1 MGGRR
6 VEELLAQRDE
16 FVRRL
21 RDGQQKI
28 MAARKQGRDPRV
40 IEGAEK
46 KWLGLL
52 RDYEKIEEQ
61 LRILRAEKN
70 TRSQR

>member
-1 MGGRR
+1 MH
-6 VEELLAQRDE
+6 
-16 FVRRL
+16 RL

-28 MAARKQGRDPRV
+28 KTARKQGRDPRI
-40 IEGAEK
+40 IEEAEK

-52 RDYEKIEEQ
+52 RDYERIEEQ
-61 LRILRAEKN
+61 LRALQAERS

>member
-1 MGGRR
+1 M
-6 VEELLAQRDE
+6 
-16 FVRRL
+16 RRL

-28 MAARKQGRDPRV
+28 RAARKQGGDPRA

-52 RDYEKIEEQ
+52 RDYERIEEQ
-61 LRILRAEKN
+61 LRALQAEKN